1 MMHQFKQ
8 ELKKLKID
16 NNLRKSL
23 TICNVDKN
31 HILVHGNKKLNFSSN
46 DYLSLSSSSYL
57 KKKYSEGIN
66 NFGTSSSSSP
76 LISGKSEV
84 HESLEEQLCAW
95 QGYEAAILFNS
106 GYSANQALIRLLTDQ
121 DTLLLQD
128 RLNHASLIEEGILS
142 PSKMFRFKHNDV
154 EHLKTLLD
162 KQFTHKIVITEG
174 IFSMDGDFGNIK
186 EIHNILKPS
195 ENEFIVDEAHSV
207 GVIGK
212 EGKGISDFLG
222 IKPNIKVITFGK
234 AFGLSGAAILCDSEL
249 KDYFE
254 NKSKHYIYST
264 YMQPA
269 LAFALMSA
277 LKIVRTDNHRR
288 LKLVQ
293 LSEAFHD
300 ELSNRFQVVSRDS
313 PIISIITGSNVNAI
327 KLSEF
332 LLHEGFLIFP
342 IRPPTVPKNMSRI
355 RITLNYSHKIDDVL
369 RLAKTLNQ
377 YKGTFDAK

>member
-1 MMHQFKQ
+1 MHQFKQ

>member
-23 TICNVDKN
+23 TIRNVDKN
-31 HILVHGNKKLNFSSN
+31 HIFVDGNKKLNFSSN
-46 DYLSLSSSSYL
+46 DYLSLSSCSYL

-154 EHLKTLLD
+154 EHLKILLD
-162 KQFTHKIVITEG
+162 KQFTNKIVITEG

-186 EIHNILKPS
+186 EIHNIIKPS

-234 AFGLSGAAILCDSEL
+234 AFGLSGAAILCGGEL

-264 YMQPA
+264 FMQPA

-332 LLHEGFLIFP
+332 LLNEGFLIFP

-355 RITLNYSHKIDDVL
+355 RITLNFSHKIDDVL
-369 RLAKTLNQ
+369 RLANTLNQ
-377 YKGTFDAK
+377 YKGTFDAE

>member
-1 MMHQFKQ
+1 
-8 ELKKLKID
+8 
-16 NNLRKSL
+16 
-23 TICNVDKN
+23 
-31 HILVHGNKKLNFSSN
+31 
-46 DYLSLSSSSYL
+46 
-57 KKKYSEGIN
+57 
-66 NFGTSSSSSP
+66 
-76 LISGKSEV
+76 
-84 HESLEEQLCAW
+84 
-95 QGYEAAILFNS
+95 
-106 GYSANQALIRLLTDQ
+106 
-121 DTLLLQD
+121 
-128 RLNHASLIEEGILS
+128 
-142 PSKMFRFKHNDV
+142 MFRFKHNDV

-332 LLHEGFLIFP
+332 FQLEIVC
-342 IRPPTVPKNMSRI
+342 II
-355 RITLNYSHKIDDVL
+355 
-369 RLAKTLNQ
+369 
-377 YKGTFDAK
+377 